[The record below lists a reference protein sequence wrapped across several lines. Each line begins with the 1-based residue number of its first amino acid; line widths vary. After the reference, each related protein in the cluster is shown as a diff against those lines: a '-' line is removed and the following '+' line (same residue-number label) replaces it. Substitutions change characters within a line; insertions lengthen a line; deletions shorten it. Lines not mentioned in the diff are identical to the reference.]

1 MIGSLFV
8 LFSPDYNA
16 SILVPKRLAW
26 MGITVNIILAL
37 AHCHIPVTPN
47 IAVLPRALSMALDDL
62 LNILCDL

>member
-47 IAVLPRALSMALDDL
+47 IAVLPRALS
-62 LNILCDL
+62 